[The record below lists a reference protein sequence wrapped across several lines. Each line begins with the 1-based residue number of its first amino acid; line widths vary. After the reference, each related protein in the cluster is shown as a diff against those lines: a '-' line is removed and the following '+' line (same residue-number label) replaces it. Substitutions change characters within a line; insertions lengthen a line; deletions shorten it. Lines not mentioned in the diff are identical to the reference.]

1 VSLLLFNLG
10 GDITTGG
17 GFSNLYE
24 TPSWQQQAVH
34 HYFVQVDAQQSTKP
48 FVDHSTFA
56 KMSPYDT
63 YNKNGRGYPDL
74 AASGT
79 KFIIVVNSTFLAV
92 SGTSA
97 SAPLV
102 AGMIS
107 LINAD
112 RVAKGKSTLGWI
124 NPALYQAKTPIT
136 RPLDVGENNCYASYG
151 CCKQGFHG
159 AEGWDPVSGL
169 GIVDYT
175 MMFNYFDG
183 LQGYDDDDYLIDNAS
198 PVSTDD
204 TTSYSD
210 VYGLLSFKNPFF
222 DLALVIVVITLFT
235 CAFCLHKNSHN
246 DYEAMNIEVRS
257 QSFPISTN
265 AMSTSSN
272 TSTNSSYRPLTPA
285 TTTAALT
292 YGSVEII
299 RARSPIRRP
308 SANEIKFDL

>member
-1 VSLLLFNLG
+1 
-10 GDITTGG
+10 
-17 GFSNLYE
+17 
-24 TPSWQQQAVH
+24 
-34 HYFVQVDAQQSTKP
+34 
-48 FVDHSTFA
+48 
-56 KMSPYDT
+56 
-63 YNKNGRGYPDL
+63 
-74 AASGT
+74 
-79 KFIIVVNSTFLAV
+79 
-92 SGTSA
+92 
-97 SAPLV
+97 
-102 AGMIS
+102 

-136 RPLDVGENNCYASYG
+136 RPLDVGENNCFAIFG

-175 MMFNYFDG
+175 MMYNYFNG
-183 LQGYDDDDYLIDNAS
+183 LESQGSTGDDALSEKYNSTRTIDDAS
-198 PVSTDD
+198 PF
-204 TTSYSD
+204 SD

-272 TSTNSSYRPLTPA
+272 TSMNSSYRPLTPA
-285 TTTAALT
+285 TTTEGLT
-292 YGSVEII
+292 YGSVDI
-299 RARSPIRRP
+299 RARLS
-308 SANEIKFDL
+308 